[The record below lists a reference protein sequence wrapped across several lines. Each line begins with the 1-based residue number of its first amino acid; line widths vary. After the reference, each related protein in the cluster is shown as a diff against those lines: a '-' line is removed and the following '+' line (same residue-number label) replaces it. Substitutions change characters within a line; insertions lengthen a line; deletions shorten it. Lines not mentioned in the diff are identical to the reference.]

1 MRLERR
7 HHHHR
12 HRSHHQWHYR
22 HWRRW
27 RPQCCRPHRAG
38 TETEIGPVSPDAA
51 CSSRAAA
58 PTASG
63 NGVIDTART
72 AIGPH
77 TRRTVYAARHTG
89 SGSATRS
96 AVRKS
101 GCCRCQRE
109 SEPDRDRQRSSSA
122 HECGLLPTVGRPP
135 GALRLLAQLPDRS
148 LGSTATSSA
157 PSSSDAR
164 RLRPALEP
172 CIHATISH
180 PPFTSK
186 LH

>member
-12 HRSHHQWHYR
+12 HRSHHITAIGAAGAR
-22 HWRRW
+22 NVAARTAG
-27 RPQCCRPHRAG
+27 AG

-51 CSSRAAA
+51 RSSRAAA

-135 GALRLLAQLPDRS
+135 GALRLLATPRS
-148 LGSTATSSA
+148 IIGINSNLERA
-157 PSSSDAR
+157 PHQAMH
-164 RLRPALEP
+164 EG
-172 CIHATISH
+172 
-180 PPFTSK
+180 
-186 LH
+186 